1 MRKEVLRYFERATD
15 EFFDLADDII
25 DRIDE
30 DDFINGD
37 SYEAVWEAIDNGVIY
52 YDDQWEILK
61 HYCNPTDAD
70 WDYAIEE
77 FANDIADIAQEIFG

>member
-1 MRKEVLRYFERATD
+1 MRKEVVRYFERATD
-15 EFFDLADDII
+15 DFFDLVDDII

-30 DDFINGD
+30 DDFISD

-61 HYCNPTDAD
+61 HYCDPKNAD

-77 FANDIADIAQEIFG
+77 FANDIADIAQEVFC